1 MKPRNR
7 TESTLKG
14 REMNAVDATAEA
26 LAVAHMETVK
36 GTADSL
42 GH

>member
-1 MKPRNR
+1 MKSRNR
-7 TESTLKG
+7 MESSLKG
-14 REMNAVDATAEA
+14 RGMNVVDAMAEA